1 MKKKETKQRAKEI
14 EKKPYFKKKSL
25 CSLSGLQTCIQSNKN
40 NLLLLFFLIMKHIR
54 KTKFF
59 WKRKQKLNKQMNKR
73 IQIEKNENRQ
83 NKNRKN

>member
-1 MKKKETKQRAKEI
+1 
-14 EKKPYFKKKSL
+14 
-25 CSLSGLQTCIQSNKN
+25 
-40 NLLLLFFLIMKHIR
+40 MKHIR